1 MDAELP
7 GESQLVSKAPRA
19 LALSFLN
26 GIATRVGTLGIGIAL
41 ARVIGPADFGIYA
54 VALLALTA
62 ALSFNELGVSLAIV
76 RWPDDPR
83 AIAPTVATISLGA
96 SACIAAAGY
105 LVAPSFA
112 SAMGEPAATNI
123 VRVMALSV
131 LVSGAVAT
139 PAALMQRQFMQEK
152 RMLVDQVN
160 TWGGAITSLVLAI
173 GGMGAMSLAVGRIA
187 GSAAAMILFVRFSPQ
202 PFRLG
207 FDRAVV
213 ARLLRFGVP
222 LAGASI
228 VVFAI
233 GFSDQ
238 LVAGHVLGS
247 TALGFYVLAYNL
259 SSWPVQMFSL
269 PLRNVAPP
277 TFARLQHEPAA
288 MRRTLRSIVG
298 LLAAITFPI
307 CLVLAGAAEPLIRFV
322 YGAAWTPAASALVWL
337 GILAAFRILFELAYD
352 YLVVVGV
359 SRSILAL
366 QLVTLAALVP
376 ALIVGAH
383 AFGIAGAAAAQ
394 VVVAGVV
401 ALPLYLLLFRRAG
414 VPVRTVLGRLWLPV
428 LIAAGAGLSAM
439 GLARALPSDI
449 AAIVLAGLVGLAAL
463 AGLVYRDRGELQRLR
478 GSALA
483 SAAEPARPAVREP
496 GPVPRPV
503 EVVA

>member
-1 MDAELP
+1 LSGVDAELP
-7 GESQLVSKAPRA
+7 EETQLVSRAPRA
-19 LALSFLN
+19 LALSFIN
-26 GIATRVGTLGIGIAL
+26 GIATRLGTLGIGIAL
-41 ARVIGPADFGIYA
+41 ARVVGPEEFGIYA

-83 AIAPTVATISLGA
+83 AIAPTVATISLVA
-96 SACIAAAGY
+96 SATIAAVGY
-105 LVAPSFA
+105 LLAPSFA
-112 SAMGEPAATNI
+112 TAMGEPAATDV

-160 TWGGAITSLVLAI
+160 TWGGAITSLLLALS
-173 GGMGAMSLAVGRIA
+173 GMGAMSLAIGRIT

-207 FDRAVV
+207 LDRAVV
-213 ARLLRFGVP
+213 GRLLRFGVP

-238 LVAGHVLGS
+238 LVAGRVLGS
-247 TALGFYVLAYNL
+247 TALGFYVLAFNL

-269 PLRNVAPP
+269 PLRSVAPP
-277 TFARLQHEPAA
+277 TFARLQHEPEA
-288 MRRTLRSIVG
+288 MRRTFRSIVG
-298 LLAAITFPI
+298 LLAAVTFPV
-307 CLVLAGAAEPLIRFV
+307 CLLVAGAAEPLIRFV
-322 YGAAWTPAASALVWL
+322 YGESWTPAASALVWL

-359 SRSILAL
+359 SRSILVL

-376 ALIVGAH
+376 ALIVGAE
-383 AFGIAGAAAAQ
+383 AFGISGAAAAQ
-394 VVVAGVV
+394 VVVAGCV
-401 ALPLYLLLFRRAG
+401 ALPLYLLLFHRAG
-414 VPVRTVLGRLWLPV
+414 VPARNLLGRLWLPV
-428 LIAAGAGLSAM
+428 LIAGGVGLSAL
-439 GLARALPSDI
+439 GLASALPSDI
-449 AAIVLAGLVGLAAL
+449 AAIVLAGVVALVAL
-463 AGLVYRDRGELQRLR
+463 AGLVYRDRDELQRLR

-483 SAAEPARPAVREP
+483 NAAE
-496 GPVPRPV
+496 RPV

>member
-1 MDAELP
+1 VDAELP
-7 GESQLVSKAPRA
+7 GESNLVSRAPRA
-19 LALSFLN
+19 LGLSFLN
-26 GIATRVGTLGIGIAL
+26 GIATRLGTLGIGIAL
-41 ARVIGPADFGIYA
+41 ARVVGPEEFGIYA

-83 AIAPTVATISLGA
+83 AIAPTVATISLAA
-96 SACIAAAGY
+96 SAAIAAAGY
-105 LVAPSFA
+105 FVAPGFA
-112 SAMGEPAATNI
+112 SAMGEPDATGI

-139 PAALMQRQFMQEK
+139 PAALMQRQFMQER
-152 RMLVDQVN
+152 RMIVDQVN
-160 TWGGAITSLVLAI
+160 TWGGAITSLLLAI
-173 GGMGAMSLAVGRIA
+173 GGMGAMSLAVGRLA
-187 GSAAAMILFVRFSPQ
+187 GSAAAMILFVRFSPL

-207 FDRAVV
+207 LDRTVV
-213 ARLLRFGVP
+213 RRLLRFGVP

-238 LVAGHVLGS
+238 LVAGKMLGS
-247 TALGFYVLAYNL
+247 TALGFYVLAFNL

-277 TFARLQHEPAA
+277 TFARLQHEPEA

-298 LLAAITFPI
+298 LLAAVTFPI
-307 CLVLAGAAEPLIRFV
+307 CLLLAGAAEPLIRFV

-376 ALIVGAH
+376 ALIVGADT
-383 AFGIAGAAAAQ
+383 FGISGAAAAQ
-394 VVVAGVV
+394 VVVAGGV
-401 ALPLYLLLFRRAG
+401 ALPLYLLLFHRAG
-414 VPVRTVLGRLWLPV
+414 VPVRNVLGRLWLPV
-428 LIAAGAGLSAM
+428 LIAGGVGLSAV
-439 GLARALPSDI
+439 GLAQALPSDI
-449 AAIVLAGLVGLAAL
+449 AAIGLAGVIALVAL
-463 AGLVYRDRGELQRLR
+463 VALVYRDRGELQRLR

-483 SAAEPARPAVREP
+483 SAAE
-496 GPVPRPV
+496 RPV